1 MAPHLQTRGRLRL
14 SGTLAIM
21 QSLERAPPRALVG
34 IWAWRGAATG
44 SEAAVCGSWL
54 LPPPPS
60 RAAEPGHD
68 QGQLGV
74 IVRGRQESEASLGEP
89 RLPVSWL
96 GGLLPDP
103 QGTEPSAG
111 PWSLGRAG
119 RLHARC
125 SFSLQLCPRQGH
137 GGSLVRGGDRSP
149 WRCVGVRWPRRTP
162 PHTLLGRP
170 GWAGRLPASPPL
182 SSQLPCAGPV
192 DPGMPTL
199 DSSFLPTPGT
209 GWGGL
214 DASGG

>member
-74 IVRGRQESEASLGEP
+74 IVRGRQESEASLGDHGCPSPGWEGCCRTHRAQSP
-89 RLPVSWL
+89 ALAL
-96 GGLLPDP
+96 GVWDELAGSMHAVPSHCSCARGKDMVGPLS
-103 QGTEPSAG
+103 GEVTEARGGVWVSAG
-111 PWSLGRAG
+111 PDAPHPTRSWDAQAGRAG
-119 RLHARC
+119 
-125 SFSLQLCPRQGH
+125 SLQVRR
-137 GGSLVRGGDRSP
+137 SL
-149 WRCVGVRWPRRTP
+149 
-162 PHTLLGRP
+162 
-170 GWAGRLPASPPL
+170 L
-182 SSQLPCAGPV
+182 SFPV
-192 DPGMPTL
+192 L
-199 DSSFLPTPGT
+199 
-209 GWGGL
+209 
-214 DASGG
+214 AR